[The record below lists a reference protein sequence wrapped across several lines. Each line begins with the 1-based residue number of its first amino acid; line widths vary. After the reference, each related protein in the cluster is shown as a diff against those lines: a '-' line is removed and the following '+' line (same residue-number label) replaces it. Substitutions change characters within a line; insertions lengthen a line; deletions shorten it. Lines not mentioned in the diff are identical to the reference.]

1 MNGSFLLERNDTMVN
16 SIFKTYE
23 VTVDTMKDSSVSQA
37 MRYSQN
43 DLKSAKIL
51 ITVNHNGKEEDFSE
65 ATAVRVS
72 FEKGDKKIVYQ
83 DCQPINV
90 LKGKYQVLLT
100 TQTLTSV
107 GIVTANVHIYFPN
120 DKKIETGS
128 FTFEVVESKMSD
140 EVIQSTDA
148 FPAIHKAIEAG
159 EQLKDIDIQALIASK
174 TTAEAVNKKADK
186 NAVQIG
192 DLQKVLSKQDI
203 KTQTLQHGPNIVK
216 ATVASPLNVEVQGRT
231 LVNLLGQ
238 TVIDPTKY
246 YLFIPNK
253 GTTRITAGGN
263 SYDGVAKFTG
273 QSAITYTIKQD
284 YRGKVAGSTLENGH
298 IVKRTSFAP
307 GASTRLLSPSEFPI
321 EPDTSY
327 YAILSTLDGTS
338 LPVSNPTKLAVS
350 QILVSFDVI
359 RTLQDKF
366 GIQIWQGK
374 TALADKVAIA
384 KQLIADYTVAL
395 YARGSGPK
403 GNKVYVQRWIPSTST
418 WFGSTISTENNPTKI
433 QTGSSNVQEIDNN
446 GFIHVVAYADASDG
460 ARPSS
465 VSVEL
470 AAFELKTKIDSS
482 MVMLEDALY
491 EVDQATYNKI
501 NVHPDFT
508 GQKLIDKYPYVQG
521 IQHLNPVVVTEGAN
535 LIPGLSEWTHSANAK
550 VVGIDVLEIL
560 STGIYQQSSI
570 SIEVFP
576 STTYTYTVEKVEGTG
591 AFIGINFIDI
601 NGKFISQ
608 INADNNTPSLTVT
621 TPPNCRG
628 LQLKLTGR
636 EPGNNKL
643 VFSKPMCVIGDKPKP
658 FVPRNPSYLYT
669 NTVLAGQ
676 NGVNDVLYQEDGQWK
691 VLRKWG
697 RDLNLYGDIFEWK
710 PNGNRTGGKE
720 FMITFSSKEGAGI
733 LSRYDGVSVSYSKL
747 PINNGDGFNNTGS
760 MALRITVPNKDT
772 GFLES
777 YTPIGDEIKAYFNGW
792 KVKNADANGKPTA
805 WVSLVD
811 GQDAPTQT
819 LAYVKANRA
828 PNYTPYRLTYQFATP
843 KIEVVQV
850 EGDIVVDEM
859 TQVTVDSGISVREKV
874 NFKLDVYDKKYKANN
889 LNLSGTALKNKV
901 DTVIKVYKNG
911 IEEKRITI
919 TKDSLAFGE
928 ERISINEEDFDPKA
942 EYTVTY
948 QVLDKHQFTTNTT
961 DVKVSYNQSV
971 RSTVDELIVKQ
982 ADTVTGLSILQNLMT
997 DVLARLKANSL

>member
-1 MNGSFLLERNDTMVN
+1 MERNDTMVN

>member
-1 MNGSFLLERNDTMVN
+1 E
-16 SIFKTYE
+16 
-23 VTVDTMKDSSVSQA
+23 
-37 MRYSQN
+37 
-43 DLKSAKIL
+43 
-51 ITVNHNGKEEDFSE
+51 
-65 ATAVRVS
+65 
-72 FEKGDKKIVYQ
+72 
-83 DCQPINV
+83 
-90 LKGKYQVLLT
+90 
-100 TQTLTSV
+100 
-107 GIVTANVHIYFPN
+107 
-120 DKKIETGS
+120 
-128 FTFEVVESKMSD
+128 FTI
-140 EVIQSTDA
+140 IQ
-148 FPAIHKAIEAG
+148 KAIEAG
-159 EQLKDIDIQALIASK
+159 EQLKNINIQALIASK
-174 TTAEAVNKKADK
+174 ETAEAALQEMNKNKE
-186 NAVQIG
+186 QLGI
-192 DLQKVLSKQDI
+192 LQQSLSKQDV
-203 KTQTLQHGPNIVK
+203 KSQALQHGPNVVN

-238 TVIDPTKY
+238 TVIDPKKY
-246 YLFIPNK
+246 YLFMPNK
-253 GTTRITAGGN
+253 GTTKITAGGS
-263 SYDGVAKFTG
+263 SYDGFAKFTG

-298 IVKRTSFAP
+298 IIKRTSFAP

-321 EPDTSY
+321 EPATSD

-338 LPVSNPTKLAVS
+338 LSLSNSTKLAVS

-366 GIQIWQGK
+366 GIRIWQGK

-384 KQLIADYTVAL
+384 KQLIADYTVVL

-446 GFIHVVAYADASDG
+446 GFIHVITYADASDG

-465 VSVEL
+465 VSVDL

-491 EVDQATYNKI
+491 EVNQETYNKI
-501 NVHPDFT
+501 NVAPEYS
-508 GQKLIDKYPYVQG
+508 GAKLIDKFPYVEG
-521 IQHLNPVVVTEGAN
+521 IQHLNPVVVTEGEN

-550 VVGIDVLEIL
+550 VVGTDILEIL
-560 STGIYQQSSI
+560 STGAFQQSSV
-570 SIEVFP
+570 SIKVCP

-636 EPGNNKL
+636 EPGNNTL

-658 FVPRNPSYLYT
+658 FMPRNPSYLYT
-669 NTVLAGQ
+669 NTVLAGMS
-676 NGVNDVLYQEDGQWK
+676 GINDVLYKEDGQWK
-691 VLRKWG
+691 VLRKWE
-697 RDLNLYGDIFEWK
+697 RDVVLDGNISWSSVSLNQNKTGFKEMGAQSLNLSPSAIKGV
-710 PNGNRTGGKE
+710 PGG
-720 FMITFSSKEGAGI
+720 FWNIGI
-733 LSRYDGVSVSYSKL
+733 LVEPSGRMSTNSNSSMDAGGVGSYYFS
-747 PINNGDGFNNTGS
+747 PQTNIYI
-760 MALRITVPNKDT
+760 RVPNTDS
-772 GFLES
+772 GFSEAYFPVS
-777 YTPIGDEIKAYFNGW
+777 EEVKAYFNGW
-792 KVKNADANGKPTA
+792 KVKTADANGKPTT
-805 WVSLVD
+805 WISIVD
-811 GQDAPTQT
+811 GKDAPTQT
-819 LAYVKANRA
+819 LAYVKDNKA
-828 PNYTPYRLTYQFATP
+828 PNYTPYKLTYQLATP

-850 EGDIVVDEM
+850 EGDLVVDEL

-874 NFKLDVYDKKYKANN
+874 NLKLDVYDKKYKANN
-889 LNLSGTALKNKV
+889 LRLSGTLLKNKV

-911 IEEKRITI
+911 VEEKRITI

-928 ERISINEEDFDPKA
+928 ERISINEEDFDPSA

-948 QVLDKHQFTTNTT
+948 AVLDKHLFTTNTT

-971 RSTVDELIVKQ
+971 RSTVDELTVKQ
-982 ADTVTGLSILQNLMT
+982 ADTVTGLSILQTLVT
-997 DVLARLKANSL
+997 DILARLKANSL